1 MTLQQFIEFCKT
13 CNDKDEIYETYYPD
27 SELCDQIYAEG
38 ERLGVVF
45 GDDIPEPMRAS
56 LEVIGL
62 HYGVQILADW

>member
-13 CNDKDEIYETYYPD
+13 CDDTDEIYETYYK
-27 SELCDQIYAEG
+27 DQALTDAIYDEG

-56 LEVIGL
+56 LEAIGI
-62 HYGVQILADW
+62 HYGVAVLENW